1 MSSRLRLERAHLFAA
16 IALLAGCGADGEGHS
31 PVVAATVNNA
41 QISVH
46 EVSRMAALEGPLA
59 QPRGAPD
66 DVAALERLIDRELIV
81 QKARQRHLERDPEVA
96 REIEVSRRAI
106 LVRAYLDRVVG
117 PVTPP
122 SDEEIQVF
130 YDANP
135 ALFGKRRIYELQ
147 EIVVQLES
155 RHFEALQ
162 AMVSDARG
170 LEEVKSWL
178 SARGLPFQATSAV
191 RAAEQLPIDSL
202 DEFARMRSGELVL
215 TSTPNGAQMIH
226 LVSARSEP
234 LDLAAARPLI
244 EDYLMNQKMRDGARA
259 ELARLRGSA
268 RIQYGA
274 GFAQGG
280 GAQSADAAVAKV
292 SAGTVEE
299 APVAS
304 EPVQAAFERGVAGLK

>member
-1 MSSRLRLERAHLFAA
+1 
-16 IALLAGCGADGEGHS
+16 
-31 PVVAATVNNA
+31 
-41 QISVH
+41 
-46 EVSRMAALEGPLA
+46 MAVLEGPLA
-59 QPRGAPD
+59 QPRGAQHG
-66 DVAALERLIDRELIV
+66 VAALERLIDQELIV
-81 QKARQRHLERDPEVA
+81 QKALQRHLERDPEVA

-155 RHFEALQ
+155 RHFEALE

-178 SARGLPFQATSAV
+178 SASGLPFQATSAV

-215 TSTPNGAQMIH
+215 TSTPTGAQMIH

-234 LDLAAARPLI
+234 LDIAAARPLI
-244 EDYLMNQKMRDGARA
+244 EDYLMNRRMLEDARA

-268 RIQYGA
+268 RILYGDEVT
-274 GFAQGG
+274 QSDS
-280 GAQSADAAVAKV
+280 AQSVSSASPKV
-292 SAGTVEE
+292 SHGTAKGVLD
-299 APVAS
+299 PRD